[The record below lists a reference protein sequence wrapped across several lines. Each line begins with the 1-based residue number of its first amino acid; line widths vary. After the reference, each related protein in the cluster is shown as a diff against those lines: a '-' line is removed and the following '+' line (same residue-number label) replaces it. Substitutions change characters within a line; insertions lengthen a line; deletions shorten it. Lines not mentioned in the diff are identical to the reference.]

1 MGECFL
7 YRRGAA
13 RSGGSGGGAVGT
25 EMTAIGSVLTLSN
38 SLQRPLKG
46 LRILGRTTQNG
57 TPTPDA
63 PVALVSPGDDG
74 VLDVWAAGK
83 NLIDYKKAQPG
94 NSNSIT
100 VDESINGVQWTGTYF
115 FIIPVDIP
123 AGTTVAFSCKSE
135 GDDAIDSYNLVYEDG
150 TTAYNILNR
159 ATLAQKRV
167 TQLRVR
173 KRNTS
178 TKNSVTVWDMQL
190 ESVPAGT
197 VDIVAEYEPYKDIQA
212 LPLSTPNGL
221 PGIPVASGGNYTDTS
236 GLQWV
241 CDYVDCETVEYV
253 QMCDYFVFTGNEAL
267 GTAGTVGSLGYYAF
281 VSNRTVQ
288 GKPNVDSMCNYLK
301 SRASTVQ
308 GSDGSASDRVNIA
321 SGGNGTN
328 FPRLCIAHSVLGTSA
343 SSSDSVCLTALRNWL
358 KARYNEGNPL
368 IIVSQLATPIRTPL
382 SAEEMAAYAAL
393 HTYAPSTTI
402 YNDGGAEMEVKYM
415 SIGG

>member
-25 EMTAIGSVLTLSN
+25 EMTAIGSVISLPN
-38 SLQRPLKG
+38 SLEKPLKG
-46 LRILGRTTQNG
+46 LRIFGRTTQAG
-57 TPTPDA
+57 TPSPTA
-63 PVALVSPGDDG
+63 PVPLVSPGDDG

-135 GDDAIDSYNLVYEDG
+135 GDDAIDSYNLAYEDG

-236 GLQWV
+236 GLQGV
-241 CDYVDCETVEYV
+241 CDEIDFGRAVRVQRLLYTVF
-253 QMCDYFVFTGNEAL
+253 D
-267 GTAGTVGSLGYYAF
+267 
-281 VSNRTVQ
+281 
-288 GKPNVDSMCNYLK
+288 
-301 SRASTVQ
+301 
-308 GSDGSASDRVNIA
+308 SASGWLQ
-321 SGGNGTN
+321 SGTN
-328 FPRLCIAHSVLGTSA
+328 DSAEKRFQNKQFTSILKHAPTNQTKSVALCSCLPIVTAERTYYKTLGIGIDVNGVIVA
-343 SSSDSVCLTALRNWL
+343 YLPNMSSNVNNLGAFF
-358 KARYNEGNPL
+358 AANPTVFVAEL
-368 IIVSQLATPIRTPL
+368 ETPIETPL
-382 SAEEMAAYAAL
+382 SAEELAAYAAL
-393 HTYAPSTTI
+393 HTNSPSTTI